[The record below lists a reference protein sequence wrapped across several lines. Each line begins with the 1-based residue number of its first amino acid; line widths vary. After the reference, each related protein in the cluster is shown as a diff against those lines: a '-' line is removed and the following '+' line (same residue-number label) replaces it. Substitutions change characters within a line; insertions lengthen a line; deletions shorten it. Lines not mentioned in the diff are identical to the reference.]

1 MEGFNAAQYNEI
13 LIRRFKLKCFS
24 YQNSIGYRH
33 VEDETQHL
41 KKVRKTKKDLL
52 SNHNSKF
59 NNN

>member
-41 KKVRKTKKDLL
+41 KKVRKMKKR
-52 SNHNSKF
+52 SF
-59 NNN
+59 IQP